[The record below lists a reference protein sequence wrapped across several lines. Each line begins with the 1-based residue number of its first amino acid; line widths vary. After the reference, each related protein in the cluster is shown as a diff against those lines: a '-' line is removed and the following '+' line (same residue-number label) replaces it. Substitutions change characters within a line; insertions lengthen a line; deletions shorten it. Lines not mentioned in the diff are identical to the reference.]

1 MTYHH
6 ADPGTPVA
14 RWADAVGPVIDVST
28 MARVIVVAAHPDDES
43 LGAGGLLA
51 RCSAAGVPATVIVL
65 TDGDASHPRSPTHT
79 RAALGERRR
88 RESIVAAAALGVVG
102 DRLVH
107 LGIDDGTVGAHE
119 DDVVAALVDLLGD
132 GRDALLVAPYRAD
145 GHPDHEAAGRAAAVA
160 AVRTGARLLEY
171 PIWLLHA
178 AEPSALGDVQ
188 LVHLALD
195 DDEQRAKRQAIEAHA
210 SQVHPLSDEP
220 GDEVLLG
227 EHVLERFRAPVERY
241 VVAPRVVD
249 DRLDRLHVER
259 PEPWGADVRW
269 YERRK
274 RALLLAML
282 PQERL
287 GRVLELGCSTGVTTA
302 ALAERADEV
311 VAIDA
316 SETALARAAERTAG
330 SAVRLLHGSI
340 PDAWPAGRF
349 DVVVLSEVGYFL
361 SPAALDEVVARVA
374 GSLADDGVVL
384 LCHWR
389 HPVRGWPLD
398 ADAVHHAFD
407 RPSMPPRA
415 ASYADGDVRLELRA
429 ARSAMPEAGR

>member
-1 MTYHH
+1 MTFHH
-6 ADPGTPVA
+6 ADAGTPTA
-14 RWADAVGPVIDVST
+14 RWADAVGPEIDVAAV
-28 MARVIVVAAHPDDES
+28 ARVLVIAAHPDDES
-43 LGAGGLLA
+43 LGAGGLVA
-51 RCSAAGVPATVIVL
+51 RCTAAGVPTSVLVL

-88 RESIVAAAALGVVG
+88 RESVVAAAALGVAG
-102 DRLVH
+102 ARLTH
-107 LGIDDGTVGAHE
+107 LGIADGTVGAHE
-119 DDVVAALVDLLGD
+119 DDVVAAIVDLLGD
-132 GRDALLVAPYRAD
+132 GRDALLVAPYRHD
-145 GHPDHEAAGRAAAVA
+145 GHPDHEAAGRAAAIA
-160 AVRTGARLLEY
+160 AVRTDARLLEY

-178 AEPSALGDVQ
+178 AEPSRLGDDQ

-195 DDEQRAKRQAIEAHA
+195 ADERAAKDRAIAAHA

-227 EHVLERFRAPVERY
+227 EHVLERFRGPIERY
-241 VVAPRVVD
+241 VVAPRAVD
-249 DRLDRLHVER
+249 DRLDRLHVAE

-316 SETALARAAERTAG
+316 SETALARAAERTTGA
-330 SAVRLLHGSI
+330 AVRLLHGSI

-349 DVVVLSEVGYFL
+349 DAVVLSEVGYFL
-361 SPAALDEVVARVA
+361 SPAALEEVVARVEA
-374 GSLADDGVVL
+374 SLTDGGVVL

-398 ADAVHHAFD
+398 ADAVHEAFD